1 MIANYLERAASRTV
15 QGLLPVDEVELEGL
29 TGLGPGMLGGDLQ
42 VSVGRYFG
50 QRTYVKWSTA
60 ANLGGQTLWNE
71 YGIEYRFSRRFS
83 LSGMRDRTGRY
94 LFELKW
100 RIDY

>member
-1 MIANYLERAASRTV
+1 
-15 QGLLPVDEVELEGL
+15 
-29 TGLGPGMLGGDLQ
+29 

-50 QRTYVKWSTA
+50 QRVYARYSRS
-60 ANLGGQTLWNE
+60 LGGQTLWSE

-94 LFELKW
+94 LFEIKW